1 MTTGDIKIGFR
12 PLNGK
17 RIKVCG
23 ALSDWRPF
31 SDRFTQR
38 DHVGVCLQSPEHDG
52 EVLATH
58 VWVGHADS
66 IKEAGFEPGERVS
79 FTAIVKEYPKNG
91 DGRYLKD
98 YMLDYPQEVHWPDRE
113 APALRIPAVPTS
125 VVKADSPAAA
135 VATPVTPPAV
145 VSSEP
150 CVPAPMPGLPPD
162 IITVIRNVKSIAHQ
176 IGGKQKLLALIEE
189 VLP

>member
-1 MTTGDIKIGFR
+1 MSTGDIKIGFR

-17 RIKVCG
+17 RITVSG

-38 DHVGVCLQSPEHDG
+38 PHVGVCLQSPEHEG

-79 FTAIVKEYPKNG
+79 FTAVVKEYPKNG

-113 APALRIPAVPTS
+113 APALRIPAVPMP
-125 VVKADSPAAA
+125 VAQDESP
-135 VATPVTPPAV
+135 VATSDKPVMPPAV
-145 VSSEP
+145 VSSESGP
-150 CVPAPMPGLPPD
+150 PAPMPQSPPD
-162 IITVIRNVKSIAHQ
+162 IIALIRSVKSLAHQ
-176 IGGKQKLLALIEE
+176 IGGKQKLLGLIEE